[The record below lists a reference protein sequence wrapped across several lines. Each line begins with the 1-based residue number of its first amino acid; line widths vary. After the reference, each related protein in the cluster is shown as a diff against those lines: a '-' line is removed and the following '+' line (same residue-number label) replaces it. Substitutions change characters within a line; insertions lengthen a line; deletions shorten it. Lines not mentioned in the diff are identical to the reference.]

1 MKSNKVF
8 IASLQNPFLFFFQK
22 HFWRLYPK
30 LLCYITFWFQLLLM
44 TTIVMGLDLK
54 LYISLLSSSWGMAKF
69 LQLGPCQLIPQ
80 KKTGIVMLL
89 VTISNFLG
97 LLWKIIII
105 PTVLLLYIGGNNS
118 SLGPSNFFESFWLS
132 CCVVLLP
139 SILLVII

>member
-1 MKSNKVF
+1 M
-8 IASLQNPFLFFFQK
+8 
-22 HFWRLYPK
+22 LYH
-30 LLCYITFWFQLLLM
+30 LLISTVIDDNHSYGAGFMSIYL
-44 TTIVMGLDLK
+44 LK

-105 PTVLLLYIGGNNS
+105 PTVLLL
-118 SLGPSNFFESFWLS
+118 
-132 CCVVLLP
+132 LL
-139 SILLVII
+139 L